1 MGRTLVCD
9 VAALAQADLDAIDLL
24 ARLQLV
30 AKRRGYQLRL
40 CGVSR
45 ELADL
50 IMFVGLEPV
59 LRIEPGRQPEE
70 REQPL
75 GVEEE
80 RQLPDSPV

>member
-50 IMFVGLEPV
+50 IVFVGLERALP
-59 LRIEPGRQPEE
+59 LEPRRQPEE
-70 REQPL
+70 REDAL
-75 GVEEE
+75 RVEEE
-80 RQLPDSPV
+80 GDVGDAAV